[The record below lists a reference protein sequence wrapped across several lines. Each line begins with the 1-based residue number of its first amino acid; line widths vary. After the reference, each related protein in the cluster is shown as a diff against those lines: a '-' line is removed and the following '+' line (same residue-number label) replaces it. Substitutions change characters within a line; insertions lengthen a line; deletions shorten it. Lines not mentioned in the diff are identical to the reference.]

1 MIIKFMFFL
10 FSLTIMAMNAY
21 CGVMPSQS
29 RIIYHEEDKE
39 QSLMLA
45 NTNEYPVIVQ
55 TWIDRGEGNP
65 ETASIPFIS
74 IPPIFRMEL
83 SDIKGVRI
91 IYNKDK
97 LPSDKESLF
106 WFNIYEIPPEKKEFN
121 SDNSVLITMNTQ
133 IKLFFRPKGMIITP
147 EEAVKKITCKTKN
160 KKIINCYN
168 PSVIHL
174 SVIKLM
180 IITEDNKIKEI
191 TEGDLMLPPLSN
203 KNFTT
208 GYISGDIRKLTI
220 TYVNDYGDILDEA
233 VNNDE

>member
-1 MIIKFMFFL
+1 MIMKLMFFL
-10 FSLTIMAMNAY
+10 LSLSVITMNAY
-21 CGVMPSQS
+21 CGIMPSQS

-74 IPPIFRMEL
+74 IPPVFRMEP

-106 WFNIYEIPPEKKEFN
+106 WFNIYEIPPEKKESN
-121 SDNSVLITMNTQ
+121 PDNSVLITMNTQ
-133 IKLFFRPKGMIITP
+133 IKLFFRPGVINTKP
-147 EEAVKKITCKTKN
+147 EEIVGEITCKKIN
-160 KKIINCYN
+160 KTSIECYN
-168 PSVIHL
+168 PSLIHL
-174 SVIKLM
+174 SVINLKIM
-180 IITEDNKIKEI
+180 TEDNKIKEVS
-191 TEGDLMLPPLSN
+191 GDDLILPPLSN
-203 KNFTT
+203 K
-208 GYISGDIRKLTI
+208 KLMTDTMNGSI
-220 TYVNDYGDILDEA
+220 KKIIIMYVNDNGEILEHSL
-233 VNNDE
+233 NNQ